1 MKGGKEMSEEKLLKI
16 EKEIKNILEKSELSY
31 GEVSSILKK
40 IQNQYVGQMVN
51 LSNSI
56 NISELK
62 NQDSVFIK

>member
-1 MKGGKEMSEEKLLKI
+1 MSEEKLLKI

-40 IQNQYVGQMVN
+40 IQNQYVGQTVN

-56 NISELK
+56 NINELK